1 MVYRLG
7 VEDIEPDHWVAW
19 VLDLPGCTS
28 SARTQEAAIA
38 MAPTRISQFLTWLRN
53 HGAKPGAI
61 PRDEV
66 EVETAQVFKSYV
78 RDGMYVVNAFFEED
92 RPPLGQEEVEQGL
105 WLLEATR
112 QDLIDVVDY
121 IAPGKLSKSIPGE
134 IQGSVSGILE
144 HIAWTEWFYFDRL
157 QLAFERGS
165 MPSGTEAMLK
175 ASRQQTRELLPTL
188 VGADLVVERSAEL
201 WSPRKVLRRILW
213 HERDHTHHIEKLMT
227 YI

>member
-1 MVYRLG
+1 MVYRLA

-28 SARTQEAAIA
+28 SARTQEAAVA
-38 MAPTRISQFLTWLRN
+38 MAPTRISQYLTWLRN

-61 PRDEV
+61 PRGEMEV
-66 EVETAQVFKSYV
+66 ELARVFKSYV
-78 RDGMYVVNAFFEED
+78 SDGMYVVNAFFEED
-92 RPPLGQEEVEQGL
+92 QEPLSQEEVDQGL

-121 IAPGKLSKSIPGE
+121 ISPEKLSKSIPGE

-144 HIAWTEWFYFDRL
+144 HIAWTEWFYFERL
-157 QLAFERGS
+157 QLAFKRES
-165 MPSGTEAMLK
+165 MPSGTAAMLD
-175 ASRQQTRELLPTL
+175 ASRGQTRDLLPTL
-188 VGADLVVERSAEL
+188 VGAELVVEHSAEK